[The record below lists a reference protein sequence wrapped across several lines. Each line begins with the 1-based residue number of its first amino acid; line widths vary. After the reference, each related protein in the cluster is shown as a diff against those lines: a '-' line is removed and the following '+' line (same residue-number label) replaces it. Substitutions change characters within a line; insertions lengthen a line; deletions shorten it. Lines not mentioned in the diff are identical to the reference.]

1 MIKKRLSGLAKP
13 RIEYIPLQG
22 RLLDPVDIKTPPQ
35 ITLLIKDSTANKN
48 SAFLKEGDTVKTGQK
63 LSLHEAREAYV
74 ISTVTGTVTGLSPYT
89 GDFGWSGTAIS
100 IKVADTE
107 EVDENF
113 TAASKEPTLDTAI
126 QFLACTPGNPPLSV
140 FSDSE
145 KSIHTIVV
153 NGVDKDQLVVTNQFV
168 LQTKIESVTR
178 GIQIL
183 KKITGIDNVVLV
195 VPLNILAGYG
205 EMGAKVKAADSTYPS
220 GLPKLIMKDVLGQ
233 VVPAGKRCEDMGVA
247 FFNAET
253 VALMGDAF
261 DKGQLP
267 VSKLITLIHKDSRR
281 EMLRARIGTPISQ
294 IFKVMGITLNDMDRV
309 IFGGPMTGI
318 SLYSEDHPIE
328 AHTDA
333 IMVQDKDD
341 LPYITDYP
349 CINCGECIRTC
360 PVKVPVDMLVRFL
373 EAGHYE
379 EAAEQYDLNSCV
391 ECGLCSFVCV
401 ARIPIFQYIMLA
413 KYELSRTDAAEAAN
427 A

>member
-13 RIEYIPLQG
+13 GIEYIPLQG

-48 SAFLKEGDTVKTGQK
+48 SVLLKKGDTVKTGQK
-63 LSLHEAREAYV
+63 LSLHEESEAYV
-74 ISTVTGTVTGLSPYT
+74 ISTVTGTITGLAPYT

-100 IKVADTE
+100 IEVADME
-107 EVDENF
+107 EFDESF
-113 TAASKEPTLDTAI
+113 AADSKEPTLDTAI
-126 QFLACTPGNPPLSV
+126 QFLACAPGNPPLSA

-153 NGVDKDQLVVTNQFV
+153 NGVDKDQLVATNQFV
-168 LQTKIESVTR
+168 LQTKTEPIIR

-183 KKITGIDNVVLV
+183 KKITGIDNVILV
-195 VPLNILAGYG
+195 VPINILAGYG
-205 EMGAKVKAADSTYPS
+205 EMGAKVKAAGSTYPS

-267 VSKLITLIHKDSRR
+267 VSKLITLIHKDGRR

-294 IFKVMGITLNDMDRV
+294 IFKAMGITLNDMDRV

-318 SLYSEDHPIE
+318 SLYSEDHPVE

-391 ECGLCSFVCV
+391 ECGLCSFVCI